1 MSRQG
6 LSGFVFFMAM
16 ALAGAPG
23 AIAADPAKETIV
35 IGATAGPY
43 ADQIRQGIA
52 PILSKQGY
60 RVKIVEFHDYVQPN
74 LALAE
79 GALEANVFQ
88 NRIYLKRFAQDHAL
102 DLVAVAPVPTVPMAV
117 YSRKHK
123 SLAEVRTGH
132 TVALPNDPTN
142 QARALAVLGR
152 IGWITLKGGADP
164 LRVSERDIDKNP
176 KGVKIVPLEA
186 AQLPRA
192 LDDADFVFVNG
203 NYAIASGL
211 KLKDAVKIE
220 DDIETYMIYVT
231 VRAADKERP
240 FVRDLIAAYRS
251 PEFARLID
259 TRFQDYVKPRP

>member
-1 MSRQG
+1 MLRQFFLVFVLLVATGSGGPG
-6 LSGFVFFMAM
+6 L
-16 ALAGAPG
+16 L
-23 AIAADPAKETIV
+23 AADPARGTLV

-52 PILSKQGY
+52 GILSRQGY

-79 GALEANVFQ
+79 GALDANVFQ
-88 NRIYLKRFAQDHAL
+88 NRVYLRRFAQDHAL
-102 DLVAVAPVPTVPMAV
+102 DLAAVAPVPTVPMAV

-123 SLAEVRTGH
+123 SLDEVRAGH
-132 TVALPNDPTN
+132 TVAVPNDPTN

-152 IGWITLKGGADP
+152 VGWITLKPGADP
-164 LRVSERDIDKNP
+164 LRISERDVGKNT

-192 LDDADFVFVNG
+192 LDDADYVFVNG

-231 VRAADKERP
+231 VRSADKDLP
-240 FVRDLIAAYRS
+240 FVRDLVAAYRS
-251 PEFARLID
+251 PEFDRLVD
-259 TRFQDYVKPRP
+259 MHFRDYVKPRP